1 MGATDL
7 KTGAAA
13 LAALMIVG
21 GCSPAPKGGG
31 PADQFAGLDGEI
43 LKWRGEIIAHDPLC
57 ASKAEGQTC
66 VDFEVAC
73 KAQRTVTA
81 ADQAKGVTGRV
92 VAAISWNGFDAKF
105 KQAQRGA
112 KTAEFAKAASGWTR
126 TDHAPVSMSTCADL

>member
-7 KTGAAA
+7 KIGAAG
-13 LAALMIVG
+13 LAALMILG
-21 GCSPAPKGGG
+21 GCSPAGKGGG

-57 ASKAEGQTC
+57 RSKVEGQTC

-73 KAQRTVTA
+73 KAQRTVTP

-92 VAAISWNGFDAKF
+92 VAAISWNGFDDKF

-112 KTAEFAKAASGWTR
+112 KSAEFAKSASGWTR

>member
-7 KTGAAA
+7 KIGAVA
-13 LAALMIVG
+13 LAALMILG
-21 GCSPAPKGGG
+21 GCGPAGKGGG
-31 PADQFAGLDGEI
+31 PSAQFAGLDGEI
-43 LKWRGEIIAHDPLC
+43 LKWRGEIIARDPLC
-57 ASKAEGQTC
+57 RSKVEGQTC

-73 KAQRTVTA
+73 KAQRTVTP

-92 VAAISWNGFDAKF
+92 VAAISWNGFDDKF

-112 KTAEFAKAASGWTR
+112 KSAEFAKSASGWTR

>member
-7 KTGAAA
+7 KIGAVA
-13 LAALMIVG
+13 LAALMILG
-21 GCSPAPKGGG
+21 GCGPAGKGGG
-31 PADQFAGLDGEI
+31 PSAQFAGLDGEI
-43 LKWRGEIIAHDPLC
+43 LKWRGEIIARDPLC
-57 ASKAEGQTC
+57 RSKVEGQTC

-73 KAQRTVTA
+73 KAQRTVTP

-92 VAAISWNGFDAKF
+92 VAAISWNGFDDKF

-112 KTAEFAKAASGWTR
+112 KSAEFANSASGWTR